1 MKNKKGFTLV
11 EMIVV
16 IAIIGILL
24 AVLVPTWS
32 YFIMRANVRSQN
44 NYSKVIFNAAQT
56 QATREKFI
64 ERAEFNK
71 VSDLTLSNEE
81 RKAAADKLFV
91 GKHADFF
98 IYWNGHKGVALNWND
113 GETVDTTIPQDKVD
127 SFVNAVNKVFSHE
140 DDTVYKIYIKDYKVE
155 SVCSAVSENTENIG
169 SYPEIQEGRSRNQ
182 TVKSYNMRKINL
194 DSTDDDYVPNAN
206 ANANE

>member
-64 ERAEFNK
+64 ERTDYNIASDASYTAAEQNAAK
-71 VSDLTLSNEE
+71 E
-81 RKAAADKLFV
+81 RLCV
-91 GKHADFF
+91 GRNDNFY
-98 IYWNGHKGVALNWND
+98 IYWNGSKAVALSSVD
-113 GETVDTTIPQDKVD
+113 GETLDNTIPQDKVD
-127 SFVNAVNKVFSHE
+127 KFADAVNKVFSHE
-140 DDTVYKIYIKDYKVE
+140 DDTVYKIYIKNYKVE

-169 SYPEIQEGRSRNQ
+169 SYPEIQEGRSRNK
-182 TVKSYNMRKINL
+182 TVKTYEMWKLNL
-194 DSTDDDYVPNAN
+194 DKSDDSYQPTPNQ
-206 ANANE
+206 